1 MSGNKLLNEN
11 TIRRFMKL
19 ANTEYLSD
27 TFFEGVGRY
36 TGSPMHKLEQKIKA
50 EKDPVEKAKLQKQL
64 EDMKKQVEAE
74 EAKKKKTQQEGTY
87 TDKDDSPLREQ
98 EAPEEEPAMDEPA
111 AEEDEDM
118 DMEMDMGDEPD
129 DDMGAADISLTEE
142 EASLLIDLGERL
154 KEAMG
159 DEEDMDMDDEPEMD
173 MDDEPEMPEDDAGAD
188 MEDEPGMRS
197 EPVYEN
203 QDEIVQEVLRRV
215 TKRIVAE
222 KLKNK

>member
-1 MSGNKLLNEN
+1 MSGNKLLTEN
-11 TIRRFMKL
+11 TVRRFMKL
-19 ANTEYLSD
+19 ANVDSLTD
-27 TFFEGVGRY
+27 RFV
-36 TGSPMHKLEQKIKA
+36 A
-50 EKDPVEKAKLQKQL
+50 EAY
-64 EDMKKQVEAE
+64 
-74 EAKKKKTQQEGTY
+74 AKKEDEIQKEASEEEETLE
-87 TDKDDSPLREQ
+87 EQ

-111 AEEDEDM
+111 AEEDE

-159 DEEDMDMDDEPEMD
+159 DDEDMDMDDEPEMD
-173 MDDEPEMPEDDAGAD
+173 MEEEPEMPEDDAGAD
-188 MEDEPGMRS
+188 MEDEPGMRPD
-197 EPVYEN
+197 PVYEN